1 MYRRWTTGLPHYR
14 EESSM
19 IAYIICE
26 GRFDTQILQTILPK
40 QLLEEVEFVVAGG
53 ISSVKSLARSIVVRR
68 QVPVA
73 IVVDADSTVPEIV
86 QMRTNSITEIVE
98 SVSVN
103 TPVKVIL
110 YIPTI
115 EAIFF
120 QDHQLLSRLLGYS
133 PSQDE
138 LTLAVSEPKKIL
150 KQLIAKSEKVNDLT
164 QFINQFINKLSDE
177 EIDNLRN
184 ASVIQELISFL
195 QAVREPI
202 EAL

>member
-1 MYRRWTTGLPHYR
+1 
-14 EESSM
+14 M

-26 GRFDTQILQTILPK
+26 GLSDTQILQSILPK
-40 QLLEEVEFVVAGG
+40 QLLKEVEVVAAGG
-53 ISSVKSLARSIVVRR
+53 ISSVKSLARSLVVRR

-73 IVVDADSTVPEIV
+73 IVVDADSTVPELV
-86 QMRTNSITEIVE
+86 QMQTNSITQIVE

-110 YIPTI
+110 FVPEM

-120 QDHQLLSRLLGYS
+120 QDPQLLSRLLGYS

-138 LTLAVSEPKKIL
+138 LTLAISQPAKVL
-150 KQLIAKSEKVNDLT
+150 KQLITKSEKVNDLT
-164 QFINQFINKLSDE
+164 QFINKLSDE
-177 EIDNLRN
+177 NIDTLRN
-184 ASVIQELISFL
+184 TSAIQELIYFL
-195 QAVREPI
+195 QAVCEPI

>member
-1 MYRRWTTGLPHYR
+1 
-14 EESSM
+14 M

-26 GRFDTQILQTILPK
+26 GLYEAQLIKAILPK
-40 QLLEEVEFVVAGG
+40 QVLKEVEFVAAGG

-73 IVVDADSTVPEIV
+73 IVIDADSTVPELV
-86 QMRTNSITEIVE
+86 QIQTNSIKEIVE

-110 YIPTI
+110 FVPEM

-120 QDHQLLSRLLGYS
+120 QDTQLLAKLLGYI

-138 LTLAVSEPKKIL
+138 LTLAISQPRKIL
-150 KQLIAKSEKVNDLT
+150 KQLIDKSKKVKINDLA
-164 QFINQFINKLSDE
+164 QFINNLSDE

-184 ASVIQELISFL
+184 ASAIQELIYFL
-195 QAVREPI
+195 QAVREPA
-202 EAL
+202 EV